1 MSSTKTATKTATKS
15 VDRTSKVT
23 KFTDEELAA
32 ARERAKEIKAQA
44 KRGPGADRELGLK
57 DVIDKIAGMPDA
69 DRVIAERIHAI
80 VSKTAPDLV
89 PRTYYGMPAYAR
101 DGKIVCFFQP
111 ASKFK
116 VRYATLGFE
125 MSAKLDDGAM
135 WPTAWAVTKLGAA
148 EEARIVELVKKATR

>member
-1 MSSTKTATKTATKS
+1 MSTSKTATKS

-44 KRGPGADRELGLK
+44 KRGPGADRELGEQ
-57 DVIDKIAGMPDA
+57 DIREKIAGMPEA
-69 DRVIAERIHAI
+69 DRVIAQRIHEI
-80 VSKTAPDLV
+80 VKATAPDLV

-116 VRYATLGFE
+116 VRYGTLGFE
-125 MSAKLDDGAM
+125 TSAKLDDGAM

>member
-1 MSSTKTATKTATKS
+1 MSDAKTAAKTTKKP

-44 KRGPGADRELGLK
+44 KRGPGADRELGLQ
-57 DVIDKIAGMPDA
+57 DVLAKIAGMPEPDKTLA
-69 DRVIAERIHAI
+69 KRIHEI

-101 DGKIVCFFQP
+101 DGKIICFFQP

-125 MSAKLDDGAM
+125 TSAKLDDGAM
-135 WPTAWAVTKLGAA
+135 WPTAFAVTKMTGA
-148 EEARIVELVKKATR
+148 EEARIVALVKKATS